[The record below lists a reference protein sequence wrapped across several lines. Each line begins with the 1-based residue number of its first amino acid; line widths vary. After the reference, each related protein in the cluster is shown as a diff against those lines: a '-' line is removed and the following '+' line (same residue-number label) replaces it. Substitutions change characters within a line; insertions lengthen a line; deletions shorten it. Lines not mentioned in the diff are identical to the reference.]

1 MKATQNFSIKQ
12 RNYAGERNRG
22 QASRERERGRWKI
35 YCTVNVK
42 SQKQD
47 STGTVQKRGGLR
59 KET

>member
-1 MKATQNFSIKQ
+1 M
-12 RNYAGERNRG
+12 
-22 QASRERERGRWKI
+22 REREIEGKLQEREHGRWKI

-59 KET
+59 MET